1 MQAFNYKLSLATT
14 KAKLGMDIY
23 RLNQLVSETKDTALS
38 VRTWGRLGR

>member
-23 RLNQLVSETKDTALS
+23 RLNQLVRIAMRVTLHKTKLLFVTS
-38 VRTWGRLGR
+38 